1 MRTFKNLTENVQ
13 EAITMPYGTDFNRPA
28 NPEEGMVRYNT
39 TQDALEFY
47 NGTSWNVL
55 GDSQV
60 IPNIVTE
67 NLVVNVN
74 ASESSSYSGA
84 TFNGN
89 VVLNTSS
96 PESFS
101 WPSYSAGSAVNYLDS
116 IPSLGTLPTLNND
129 ITLIAWAKFD
139 NSAFTSGKYH
149 YITSLNLG
157 NVQNSLNIIKQS
169 NTAGAGNEIYANV
182 FHNNTAYQAIP
193 TSGISSSTGWFQVA
207 TVVSGASLKLYF
219 NANLTASATIPS
231 SRSTSQTTLEVGKN
245 LSAPNSATADMYGEI
260 SIIRVYS
267 SALSSTDIT
276 QNFNATKTQFGL

>member
-101 WPSYSAGSAVNYLDS
+101 WPSYSSGSAVNYLDS

-139 NSAFTSGKYH
+139 NNAFTSTMYH
-149 YITSLNLG
+149 YIASLDVGYNDNISFVKNRSGITDANHLYGQVIVGGTQYEARMTS
-157 NVQNSLNIIKQS
+157 
-169 NTAGAGNEIYANV
+169 A
-182 FHNNTAYQAIP
+182 
-193 TSGISSSTGWFQVA
+193 ISSSTGWFQIAAVM
-207 TVVSGASLKLYF
+207 SGTTMKLYV
-219 NANLTASATIPS
+219 NANEEANVAIPS
-231 SRSTSQTTLEVGKN
+231 NRSSSTNTLNVGKN
-245 LSAPNSATADMYGEI
+245 LSAPYAQSADMYGEI
-260 SIIRVYS
+260 SIIRVYG
-267 SALSSTDIT
+267 SALSSSDIA